1 MDISAAILLLA
12 ATVAFAAPLIFAALG
27 ELISE
32 KTGVINI
39 ELDGMMLAGAFC
51 GVWAA
56 LSSGSLTVGFI
67 GAAARRRPG
76 RPRSRAALLRVPRRT
91 SGERRRA

>member
-67 GAAARRRPG
+67 GAALG
-76 RPRSRAALLRVPRRT
+76 GVLVALAHGCFASCSAPNKW
-91 SGERRRA
+91 